1 MLRRARVRRTR
12 KGTFRLDL
20 APEERSVLRN
30 LFEQLASLVRGEGP
44 VDERVR
50 RLFPTAY
57 ANDAAA
63 DAEYQQLTHDDL
75 VASRLAAVDTVLASI
90 DATEIDADQLDAWM
104 ATLNGV
110 RLVLGTMLSVDE
122 DLDVLAVPDDDP
134 DAEGYLLY
142 GYLSG
147 LLNDMVEAVL

>member
-1 MLRRARVRRTR
+1 VRRTR
-12 KGTFRLDL
+12 KGTFRFDL
-20 APEERSVLRN
+20 TGDERTVLRG

-44 VDERVR
+44 SDERVR

-57 ANDAAA
+57 ANDADA
-63 DAEYQQLTHDDL
+63 DAEYQQLTRDDL
-75 VASRLAAVDTVLASI
+75 VASRLAAIDTVLATI
-90 DATEIDADQLDAWM
+90 DAAELDADQLDAWM
-104 ATLNGV
+104 ATVNGV

-122 DLDVLAVPDDDP
+122 DLDVFAAAADDP